1 MPYEYNTLE
10 GYPEEEIKE
19 VIDESIA
26 SRLEFAQRRLA
37 AYQASCTTFENR
49 YGLNTQ
55 EFLEKFDSGALGDQQ
70 EWFDWYAV
78 AEGTKIWSRKR
89 DILAHLV

>member
-26 SRLEFAQRRLA
+26 SRLEFAQRRLS
-37 AYQASCTTFENR
+37 AYQTSCTTFENR
-49 YGLNTQ
+49 YGLNTK
-55 EFLEKFDSGALGDQQ
+55 EHDP
-70 EWFDWYAV
+70 
-78 AEGTKIWSRKR
+78 
-89 DILAHLV
+89 